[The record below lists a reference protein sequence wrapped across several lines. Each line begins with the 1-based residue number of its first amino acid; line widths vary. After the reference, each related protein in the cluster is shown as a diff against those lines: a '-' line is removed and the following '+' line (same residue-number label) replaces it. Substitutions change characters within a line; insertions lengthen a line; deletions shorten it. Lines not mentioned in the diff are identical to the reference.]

1 MPCAGTARS
10 PRRHSWRGPDA
21 VRWRVAR
28 SNLRALARRGRVA
41 YGKPCRFLSL
51 IQDILS
57 GRSIAFQT
65 GRPACMS
72 GRIAARDDGAGEFQ
86 AHHGA
91 ELEAM
96 AGAGRHD
103 PALGALLLDNE
114 AFVGGHGIEAG
125 FQTGDA
131 PALEAFEQTAAALE
145 QRPDLGGAGLAAA
158 GGIAAAAE
166 GVVADL
172 EAATFGRRHEVEA
185 DIARLV
191 DDHWRP
197 LPSRA
202 LVVREVEI
210 GDDLPGRN
218 QATPQG
224 GQQPADPG
232 ARRHHDDVGVAGGA

>member
-21 VRWRVAR
+21 VRWRFAR
-28 SNLRALARRGRVA
+28 SNLRALARPGRVA

-103 PALGALLLDNE
+103 PAPRALLLDN
-114 AFVGGHGIEAG
+114 APSVGGPAIEAR
-125 FQTGDA
+125 
-131 PALEAFEQTAAALE
+131 LE
-145 QRPDLGGAGLAAA
+145 PP
-158 GGIAAAAE
+158 
-166 GVVADL
+166 
-172 EAATFGRRHEVEA
+172 HPP
-185 DIARLV
+185 
-191 DDHWRP
+191 P
-197 LPSRA
+197 LPTSA
-202 LVVREVEI
+202 
-210 GDDLPGRN
+210 
-218 QATPQG
+218 
-224 GQQPADPG
+224 
-232 ARRHHDDVGVAGGA
+232 